1 MILIKKLY
9 KLKSSVY
16 YFGKY
21 IIFYNKIVLMIIR
34 VYIYFLL

>member
-21 IIFYNKIVLMIIR
+21 IIFCNKREIDIIG
-34 VYIYFLL
+34 YCINDN

>member
-16 YFGKY
+16 YYEKY
-21 IIFYNKIVLMIIR
+21 IIFCNKREINIIG
-34 VYIYFLL
+34 YCINDN